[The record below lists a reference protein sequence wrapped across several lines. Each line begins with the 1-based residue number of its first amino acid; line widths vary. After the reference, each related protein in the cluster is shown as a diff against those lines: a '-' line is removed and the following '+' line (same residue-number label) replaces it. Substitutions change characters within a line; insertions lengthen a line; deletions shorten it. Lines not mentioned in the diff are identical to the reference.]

1 MEETDIELHYDTPFW
16 AQRGAASSSDGVSGP
31 PRVPQQA
38 VPVHETAPPLVVPPP
53 AAAPDPDVPTTG
65 EWHEL
70 LPRRRVRGLVLV
82 TALLGA
88 GTGLVVTVLTHSPL
102 AIAGTVVLA
111 VLAIVIRTS
120 LIAATPTVVKL
131 EGSTLTVRRDG
142 RTDIFGLSDPN
153 RRIETVGLPDQP
165 DWRLRLEAPDLHL
178 VELSAAHVDAAVLH
192 GVVRAHREVAAIKRR
207 EHEARLRR

>member
-16 AQRGAASSSDGVSGP
+16 AQGGASEGSKGMSGP

-38 VPVHETAPPLVVPPP
+38 APVHETAPPLVVSPP
-53 AAAPDPDVPTTG
+53 AAAPDPDVPTSG

-82 TALLGA
+82 VALLGA
-88 GTGLVVTVLTHSPL
+88 AAGLVLTVLTHAPA
-102 AIAGTVVLA
+102 AIVATIVLA

-131 EGSTLTVRRDG
+131 DGSTLTVRRDG
-142 RTDIFGLSDPN
+142 RTDMFGLSDPN
-153 RRIETVGLPDQP
+153 RRIETVGLPDQS
-165 DWRLRLEAPDLHL
+165 DWRLRLEAPDLHV
-178 VELSAAHVDAAVLH
+178 VELSARHVDAAVMH
-192 GVVRAHREVAAIKRR
+192 GVVRAHRDVAAIKRR